1 MAKRK
6 KKISPVFLIL
16 FCILII
22 ACLLITASSYKL
34 LPDFIP
40 SWESLLGASRSSNQ
54 IDFDDSLTTKVHF
67 VDCGQGDC
75 EVIISDN
82 IVTVIDT
89 GPKSS
94 ADKVFEYI
102 KGLDIK
108 RIDNLVL
115 THPHEDH
122 IGGAVKLIE
131 NFEIGK
137 IYMSRPKENT
147 APSTKVYLNLLTTI
161 SNKDLFITTA
171 KSDMY
176 FDAGDFRMSILSP
189 AKDYDELNDQSVVI
203 HAVFDEI
210 SFLFTGDAET
220 APCDDMQNSYY
231 SQLKSTVLK
240 VGHHG
245 SNTSTKSRF
254 LKAVSPEY
262 AVISCAEDNDY
273 GHPHGNVLKLLEK
286 QNTKVYRTD
295 LHGTVVFATDGKTLE
310 IKTEKN

>member
-40 SWESLLGASRSSNQ
+40 SWESLFNASRTSNQ
-54 IDFDDSLTTKVHF
+54 IDFDDSFTTKVHF

-102 KGLDIK
+102 KGLGIK

-131 NFEIGK
+131 NFEIGR

-161 SNKDLFITTA
+161 SNKDLSITTA
-171 KSDMY
+171 KSD
-176 FDAGDFRMSILSP
+176 I
-189 AKDYDELNDQSVVI
+189 
-203 HAVFDEI
+203 I
-210 SFLFTGDAET
+210 SRKGL
-220 APCDDMQNSYY
+220 
-231 SQLKSTVLK
+231 
-240 VGHHG
+240 
-245 SNTSTKSRF
+245 
-254 LKAVSPEY
+254 
-262 AVISCAEDNDY
+262 
-273 GHPHGNVLKLLEK
+273 
-286 QNTKVYRTD
+286 
-295 LHGTVVFATDGKTLE
+295 
-310 IKTEKN
+310 